1 MENMNMQLRVKPSRL
16 FKVYDTMNTLFI
28 FENFTVKIET
38 QTKYCHCKEDVT
50 FGSYWGKND

>member
-1 MENMNMQLRVKPSRL
+1 MNVHRL
-16 FKVYDTMNTLFI
+16 
-28 FENFTVKIET
+28 VKIET